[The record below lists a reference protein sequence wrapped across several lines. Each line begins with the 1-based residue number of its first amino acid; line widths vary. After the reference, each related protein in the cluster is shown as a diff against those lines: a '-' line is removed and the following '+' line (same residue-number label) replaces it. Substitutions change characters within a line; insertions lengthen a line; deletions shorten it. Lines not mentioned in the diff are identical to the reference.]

1 MMSVI
6 SGHDFVQP
14 MSNLV
19 KAKFNFVLTV
29 AKTYICSMKIERS
42 IFVCGYKMYNT
53 VWACNNMY
61 NTVLKIF

>member
-42 IFVCGYKMYNT
+42 IFVCGYKM
-53 VWACNNMY
+53 
-61 NTVLKIF
+61 